1 MKLRPRRARPLSQV
15 ELRQNPHLIENT
27 PQSVLAAVQR
37 QLPARAAAR
46 QAHRVGKSLLFVVE
60 SGHWLGRRATQYI
73 PARSAHGAD
82 AIDDA
87 ILSLLHLCTTV
98 VNCLWPASGRHTSKR
113 EQGSLPA

>member
-1 MKLRPRRARPLSQV
+1 MKLRPRRTRRMPGMQSLVNS
-15 ELRQNPHLIENT
+15 RLIENT

-37 QLPARAAAR
+37 QLPTGAGAR
-46 QAHRVGKSLLFVVE
+46 QAHRVSKSRMFVVE
-60 SGHWLGRRATQYI
+60 SGEWLGRSATQYI
-73 PARSAHGAD
+73 PALSAHGAD

-113 EQGSLPA
+113 KQGS